1 MSRFEKYRSDSDQ
14 PALVKLEPGQT
25 GTFKVTGDHE
35 YVAKDNEGNEKIIP
49 VLDLEERDGTPRAW
63 MTGSWH
69 GLEEL
74 ALADPQ
80 RGDVITITRLPNRG
94 MSYQWSVR
102 VIQSAPKK
110 PEPAKPEPGSQF
122 GDDIPWDDP
131 SADA

>member
-74 ALADPQ
+74 ALADP
-80 RGDVITITRLPNRG
+80 RRRRDHDHATAEPRHELPVVGPCDPVGTEEAGAREAG
-94 MSYQWSVR
+94 ARFAVR
-102 VIQSAPKK
+102 R
-110 PEPAKPEPGSQF
+110 
-122 GDDIPWDDP
+122 
-131 SADA
+131 